1 MAERVVKP
9 AGAGHETALVLLS
22 ALFILVG
29 AGTAVGLRAT
39 HEAVYGVA
47 EHQLDARDDLSAAEQ
62 GLYADLRL
70 VDAELA
76 AWPSPQPPEIAELAD
91 DMLPPF
97 VRDIGATQR
106 GGHVWALLE
115 RAGDYAYLGVSAQ
128 PSVAGSLLLIV
139 RPAAA
144 IRETPFANAASPV
157 GGARDDSGAGEAPDI
172 WLYRADGVVPP
183 ERLEPAWLIAAGWR
197 QVVTRF
203 DAGVTR
209 HAH

>member
-1 MAERVVKP
+1 MAELVVKP
-9 AGAGHETALVLLS
+9 AGAGHETALVLLC

-29 AGTAVGLRAT
+29 AGATVGLRAT
-39 HEAVYGVA
+39 HEVAHGVA

-76 AWPSPQPPEIAELAD
+76 AWPSPRPPEITELAA

-97 VRDIGATQR
+97 VHDIGATQR
-106 GGHVWALLE
+106 GGHVWTLLE
-115 RAGDYAYLGVSAQ
+115 RAGAFAYLGVSAQ
-128 PSVAGSLLLIV
+128 PSVAGSLLLV
-139 RPAAA
+139 VHPAAA
-144 IRETPFANAASPV
+144 IREPPSPNASSPAE
-157 GGARDDSGAGEAPDI
+157 GAREDAGAGGAPDI
-172 WLYRADGVVPP
+172 WLHRAAGVAPP

-209 HAH
+209 HMH